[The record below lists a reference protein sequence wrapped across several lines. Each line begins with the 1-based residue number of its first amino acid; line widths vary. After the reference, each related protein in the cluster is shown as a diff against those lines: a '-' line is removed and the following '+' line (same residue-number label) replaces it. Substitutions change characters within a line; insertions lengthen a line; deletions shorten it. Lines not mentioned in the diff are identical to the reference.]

1 MIITCPA
8 CRAQFHLQ
16 PRALGANGRT
26 VRCSSCGE
34 RWFAEPFVEPPPAP
48 PAAAEIAIADALP
61 RRNRPSLTTMLAGLL
76 VVLLLA
82 ALIAG
87 RDQVA
92 SHVPAMISL
101 YEKLGLSLEIPL
113 GIEFRGLASEQRV
126 AEGRPVLVVM
136 GEISNIS
143 ARRRIVP
150 PIRVAVLDA
159 QRRELKH
166 GLFDPPE
173 AALAPGGVARFEVA
187 LAVPPEGAS
196 DVEVSFGQEFPGR

>member
-8 CRAQFHLQ
+8 CHAQFHLQ
-16 PRALGANGRT
+16 PSALGAKGRT

-34 RWFAEPFVEPPPAP
+34 RWFAEPFVEPPPEV
-48 PAAAEIAIADALP
+48 PATPEIDVSGARPARRRPGLTAI
-61 RRNRPSLTTMLAGLL
+61 LAGLL
-76 VVLLLA
+76 ALLLLA

-87 RDQVA
+87 RDQIA
-92 SHVPAMISL
+92 TRVPPMISL
-101 YEKLGLSLEIPL
+101 YERLGLSLKVPL
-113 GIEFRGLASEQRV
+113 GIEFRGLASERRDDK
-126 AEGRPVLVVM
+126 GGPMLVVM

-143 ARRRIVP
+143 TQRRAVP

-187 LAVPPEGAS
+187 MAAPPDGAS
-196 DVEVSFGQEFPGR
+196 DVEVSFGQESFGR

>member
-16 PRALGANGRT
+16 PSALGTKGRT

-34 RWFAEPFVEPPPAP
+34 RWFAEPLVEPLPEVPATATGEMTAAR
-48 PAAAEIAIADALP
+48 PAK
-61 RRNRPSLTTMLAGLL
+61 RRPGLTSILAGALVILLL
-76 VVLLLA
+76 V

-87 RDQVA
+87 RDEIA
-92 SHVPAMISL
+92 TRLPAMSAF
-101 YEKLGLSLEIPL
+101 YERLGLSLEVPL
-113 GIEFRGLASEQRV
+113 GIEFLALASERRL
-126 AEGRPVLVVM
+126 AEGGPMLVVM
-136 GEISNIS
+136 GEISNMS
-143 ARRRIVP
+143 ALRRSVP

-173 AALAPGGVARFEVA
+173 AALDPGGSARFEVA
-187 LAVPPEGAS
+187 MAAPPEGAS
-196 DVEVSFGQEFPGR
+196 NVEVSFGQEPLGR

>member
-8 CRAQFHLQ
+8 CHAQFHLQ
-16 PRALGANGRT
+16 PSALGAKGRT

-34 RWFAEPFVEPPPAP
+34 RWFAEPFAEPLPGIPAT
-48 PAAAEIAIADALP
+48 AEIAAVEARP
-61 RRNRPSLTTMLAGLL
+61 VSRRLGLTSILAGVL

-87 RDQVA
+87 RDEIA
-92 SHVPAMISL
+92 SRVPAMISL
-101 YEKLGLSLEIPL
+101 YEKLGLSLEVPL

-126 AEGRPVLVVM
+126 AEGRSVLVVM

-143 ARRRIVP
+143 AQRRAVP

-187 LAVPPEGAS
+187 MAAPPEGAS
-196 DVEVSFGQEFPGR
+196 DVEVSFGLESGGR

>member
-16 PRALGANGRT
+16 PNALGAKGRV

-34 RWFAEPFVEPPPAP
+34 RWFAEPFVEPPPEM
-48 PAAAEIAIADALP
+48 PATAEIEVTEARPA
-61 RRNRPSLTTMLAGLL
+61 RRRPSLTAILAGLL
-76 VVLLLA
+76 VALLLA

-87 RDQVA
+87 RDQIA
-92 SHVPAMISL
+92 TRVPAMISL
-101 YEKLGLSLEIPL
+101 YERLGLSLEVPL
-113 GIEFRGLASEQRV
+113 GIEFRGLASERRV
-126 AEGRPVLVVM
+126 DEGEPVLVVM

-143 ARRRIVP
+143 TQRRVVP
-150 PIRVAVLDA
+150 QIRVAVLDA

-173 AALAPGGVARFEVA
+173 LALAPGGVARFEVA
-187 LAVPPEGAS
+187 MAAPPDGAS
-196 DVEVSFGQEFPGR
+196 DVEVSFGQESFDH

>member
-8 CRAQFHLQ
+8 CHAQFHLQ
-16 PRALGANGRT
+16 PNALGAKGRT

-34 RWFAEPFVEPPPAP
+34 RWFAEPFVEPPPDTAAIVAAGATEP
-48 PAAAEIAIADALP
+48 RPAGARIG
-61 RRNRPSLTTMLAGLL
+61 LTSVLAGILAIL
-76 VVLLLA
+76 ILA

-87 RDQVA
+87 RDEIA
-92 SHVPAMISL
+92 SRVPAMISL
-101 YEKLGLSLEIPL
+101 YERLGFSLELPL
-113 GIEFRGLASEQRV
+113 GIEFRGLASEHRL
-126 AEGRPVLVVM
+126 AEGRPMLVVM

-143 ARRRIVP
+143 AQRRAVP

-173 AALAPGGVARFEVA
+173 SALAPGGVARFEVA
-187 LAVPPEGAS
+187 LGAPPEGAS
-196 DVEVSFGQEFPGR
+196 DVEVSFGQEPVRP